1 MYKVLGIKY
10 FKKIFLPLLIVT
22 CYLLAP
28 RSLGEVGLLV
38 TAPLAQAQTMSNQNY
53 IIQTEEINTIS
64 DTATNVNYN
73 SLQTAADKPNPNV
86 SEGVNFKIKTGFE
99 NLVSVSPFSISLS
112 SDIVDF
118 GALSPTNPIIR
129 TADLS
134 VNSKTAYGY
143 SVIVFENEPLTTIFP
158 NDKAFIPDTT
168 CDNGRCDI
176 QNASEWINPLTYGF
190 GYRCD
195 NLNDTDCDS
204 SFTSPNSYKHF
215 PDIANNDDPQSI
227 MAGIGANN
235 KTARISYKINIS
247 GTQTQGA
254 YNNVI
259 TYIAIPN
266 F

>member
-1 MYKVLGIKY
+1 MQNYKSKFKIKIDSKT
-10 FKKIFLPLLIVT
+10 F
-22 CYLLAP
+22 YLL
-28 RSLGEVGLLV
+28 LV
-38 TAPLAQAQTMSNQNY
+38 FLSFEFLFLNLSRAAGQTMSNQNY
-53 IIQTEEINTIS
+53 IIQTEKI
-64 DTATNVNYN
+64 DTASDATANADYN
-73 SLQTAADKPNPNV
+73 SPAAGKSNSNI
-86 SEGVNFKIKTGFE
+86 SEGVNFKIKKGFE
-99 NLVSVSPFSISLS
+99 NLAPAVPFSISLS

-134 VNSKTAYGY
+134 VSSKAAYGY
-143 SVIVFENEPLTTIFP
+143 SVIVFENEPLTTIFL

-168 CDNGRCDI
+168 CDNGGCDT
-176 QNASEWINPLTYGF
+176 QNASEWINTLTYGF

-195 NLNDTDCDS
+195 NLNGADCDS
-204 SFTSPNSYKHF
+204 SFTSSNSYKHF

-227 MAGIGANN
+227 MAGIGSNN

-247 GTQTQGA
+247 GTQPQGN
-254 YNNVI
+254 YNNVV